1 MNNRPSHRETTP
13 ANPVLDAA
21 LRRLGSATPDPAMR
35 ERVLRRLRTA
45 AMENAAAHQSYRWGW
60 PRLAA
65 AALAG
70 SFACTLMVVG
80 SISHSHAVARQS
92 PPPMLQLVRSQNG
105 VSTADASHITAHPVP
120 APPGKGRAQE
130 HLNSGRPGVSP
141 GAHLHRELALPVR
154 AANQ

>member
-1 MNNRPSHRETTP
+1 MNTRPSNRENTP
-13 ANPVLDAA
+13 AHPALDAA
-21 LRRLGSATPDPAMR
+21 LRRLGSATPDPQMQ

-45 AMENAAAHQSYRWGW
+45 TMHNAAARQNRSWGW

-80 SISHSHAVARQS
+80 SISHSHAVAQQS
-92 PPPMLQLVRSQNG
+92 PPPMLQLVRPQNG
-105 VSTADASHITAHPVP
+105 VSTADASHIAAHPVP

-130 HLNSGRPGVSP
+130 HMHPGRASVSP
-141 GAHLHRELALPVR
+141 GAHADPGLALPAKVS
-154 AANQ
+154 NH